1 MAYKYLSIE
10 ETVEILGIP
19 LEEVNRLR
27 GAGELRVFADRGTW
41 KFRAEDVEEFARSR
55 QADSSTDGGLGEVE
69 LSTDEEDFDSAGTTS
84 LLDDDDDVTAD
95 QPTLIQQSLDDEPLL
110 VDDAS
115 DSDVRLV
122 IAPAVELDDSSD
134 DDVQLD
140 IGDQPTLSD
149 LNESDSDVR
158 LVADSVEDDA
168 PPLLDLDLDD
178 DEPILIEDD
187 DEPVL
192 VVEDDDAPMLVED
205 DDEPVL
211 VLEDDDAPVL
221 VEDDDVPMLADD
233 DAPMLAESDSEVR
246 LLSLIHI

>member
-1 MAYKYLSIE
+1 MANKYLSIE

-19 LEEVNRLR
+19 QEEVNRLR
-27 GAGELRVFADRGTW
+27 GAGELRGFADRGTW
-41 KFRAEDVEEFARSR
+41 KFRAEDIEEFARSR

-69 LSTDEEDFDSAGTTS
+69 LSTDEEDFDLAGTTS

-95 QPTLIQQSLDDEPLL
+95 QPTLIQQSLDDEPLF

-122 IAPAVELDDSSD
+122 IDPAVELDDSD

-158 LVADSVEDDA
+158 LVADSVEDDE
-168 PPLLDLDLDD
+168 PPLLDLDD
-178 DEPILIEDD
+178 DEPIL
-187 DEPVL
+187 
-192 VVEDDDAPMLVED
+192 VVEDDEPDAGRRRRTD
-205 DDEPVL
+205 TG
-211 VLEDDDAPVL
+211 
-221 VEDDDVPMLADD
+221 
-233 DAPMLAESDSEVR
+233 
-246 LLSLIHI
+246 